1 MTGRQE
7 YAYGTGDGTV
17 HDGEVLKYRGDH
29 NGRIHTATAD
39 REDREL
45 SGTAAFKNKLGN
57 EGYNK

>member
-17 HDGEVLKYRGDH
+17 HNGVALKYTDDY
-29 NGRIHTATAD
+29 NGRTYTITVDH
-39 REDREL
+39 EDREL
-45 SGTAAFKNKLGN
+45 SGTAVFKNKLGN